1 MFNTA
6 FLSLDSLSLSL
17 LAIEMEVVE
26 RIVMKK
32 ERKEGR
38 KTRHAMQINQGK
50 VWCGLGSRVSHP
62 AAAASRA
69 AAAQAPMELIN
80 WVWLASYN

>member
-17 LAIEMEVVE
+17 LAIEMEVSRKNSDE
-26 RIVMKK
+26 